1 MSHSASTGTGADVVK
16 YSLLSGLA
24 FYTYNEASF
33 LALEQLS
40 PVTHSV
46 ANTLKRVVIIIAS
59 CMVFRT
65 PMSLLGGIGS
75 AIAVLGTLLYSL
87 AKKQHSNHKSH

>member
-1 MSHSASTGTGADVVK
+1 VRGVGKSQEVVK
-16 YSLLSGLA
+16 CSLLSGLA
-24 FYTYNEASF
+24 FYLYNEASF

-59 CMVFRT
+59 CIVFRT
-65 PMSLLGGIGS
+65 PMSLLGGVGS
-75 AIAVLGTLLYSL
+75 AVAVLGTLLYSL
-87 AKKQHSNHKSH
+87 AKKQYKLPTKSTK